1 MEIVFEGRVR
11 VFFVEF
17 GDILKVRREVENII
31 RKGFLIVGCGGRF
44 FFFFFVSWELC
55 FYLLRGG
62 FVIE

>member
-31 RKGFLIVGCGGRF
+31 RKGFLIVGCGG
-44 FFFFFVSWELC
+44 
-55 FYLLRGG
+55 
-62 FVIE
+62 